1 MMRADEQ
8 RSGWQALP
16 LGTPELVFGP
26 GCALILAPH
35 PDDES
40 LGCGGAIAACCQAG
54 RPPIVAVLT
63 DGGMSHPESK
73 SFSREQLVRLRE
85 AEAREA
91 TSVLGLPQDRLI
103 FLREPDTKAPREGEA
118 FERVVGQLTKL
129 ILGFGGSGIIA
140 PWRLDPHC
148 DHEAAALIAA
158 EVAARLRIRHVEY
171 PVWGWLLPPEQI
183 IDAGTAAG
191 WRLDITCHRTR
202 KLKAIAAY
210 RSQYGELISDDPCGF
225 TLPSELLKA
234 LTGNFETFLLP

>member
-1 MMRADEQ
+1 MRADEQ
-8 RSGWQALP
+8 HRLWRTLP
-16 LGTPELVFGP
+16 LGTPELIIGP
-26 GCALILAPH
+26 ACALVLAPH

-40 LGCGGAIAACCQAG
+40 LGCGGLIAACCQAG
-54 RPPIVAVLT
+54 RPPIVAILT

-73 SFSREQLVRLRE
+73 TFSRDQLIRLRE

-103 FLREPDTKAPREGEA
+103 FLREPDTKAPRAGEA
-118 FERVVGQLTKL
+118 FDRVVGQLAGL
-129 ILGFGGSGIIA
+129 AVRFGCSGIVA

-158 EVAARLRIRHVEY
+158 EVAARLRIRHMQY
-171 PVWGWLLPPEQI
+171 PVWGWLLPSDRI

-191 WRLDITCHRTR
+191 WRLDIASHRTR

-210 RSQYGELISDDPCGF
+210 RSQYGELITDDPSGF
-225 TLPSELLKA
+225 RLPSELLQA
-234 LTGNFETFLLP
+234 VVGDSETFLLP

>member
-8 RSGWQALP
+8 RRGWQTLP
-16 LGTPELVFGP
+16 LGTPDLVTGS

-40 LGCGGAIAACCQAG
+40 LGCGGLIAASCPAG
-54 RPPIVAVLT
+54 QPPVVAVLT

-73 SFSREQLVRLRE
+73 SFSRKQLVELRE

-103 FLREPDTKAPREGEA
+103 FLREPDTKAPREGVA
-118 FERVVGQLTKL
+118 FDRVVEQLTKL
-129 ILGFGGSGIIA
+129 VLRFGCSAIVA

-158 EVAARLRIRHVEY
+158 EVAGRLHINHMEY
-171 PVWGWLLPPEQI
+171 PVWGWLLPPDRI
-183 IDAGTAAG
+183 IDAGTAVG
-191 WRLDITCHRTR
+191 WRLDIASHRSR

-210 RSQYGELISDDPCGF
+210 RSQYGEVIIDDPSGF
-225 TLPSELLKA
+225 RLPSELLQA
-234 LTGNFETFLLP
+234 FSGRFETFLLP